1 MSRLPTGLNRQVT
14 FRLLYAW
21 LISGANQTTERVRRM
36 TGKLIR
42 EDWEKSVR
50 ENRRIQQE
58 WSDQLP
64 DGCFVDA
71 DIKENLTGKPKRP
84 DPVLKP
90 RRSSLG

>member
-1 MSRLPTGLNRQVT
+1 MSRLIRGLSRQVT
-14 FRLLYAW
+14 FRPLYAW
-21 LISGANQTTERVRRM
+21 LISGANQTTAKGRMM

-42 EDWEKSVR
+42 EDWEKSVK

-58 WSDQLP
+58 WSEQLP

-84 DPVLKP
+84 DHVPKP
-90 RRSSLG
+90 RGSTLG